1 MKNPTEELTT
11 HILFTLVVGYFANAQ
26 YDELFFHVILNG
38 SEESHRRTDG
48 YIFLALVV
56 GYFADAQY
64 DVHFYL
70 SLRGSVATKQTPGRV
85 EVYGAYSPY
94 FFRRIAAALRVSQ

>member
-1 MKNPTEELTT
+1 MQNDSFKMRQHYAPYNR
-11 HILFTLVVGYFANAQ
+11 
-26 YDELFFHVILNG
+26 

-64 DVHFYL
+64 DVPF
-70 SLRGSVATKQTPGRV
+70 
-85 EVYGAYSPY
+85 
-94 FFRRIAAALRVSQ
+94 LRVILNDSEESHRRTERAYMVAGRLID